1 MPGKITPIVMPKWG
15 LAMKEGKLA
24 GWLVQ
29 EGAAITP
36 GEAIME
42 VETDKI
48 ANVVEAQETGTLRR
62 RVGEADKVYPVKTLL
77 GVIADADV
85 PEVEIDAFVAG
96 FPVPAATGDEADEGP
111 KYHFI
116 EVGPA
121 RIRYAKR
128 GESGPNVVLIH
139 GFGGDLDNWL
149 FNIDALG
156 EQANVYALDLPGHG
170 QSTKVLNDP
179 SLAGLAKVVIDFM
192 DALRLDKAH
201 LAGHSMGGAIA
212 VKVAELAK
220 GRVLSLG
227 LVAPAGLGPDINGDY
242 ITGFIRGQSRRD
254 MKPVLELLFANTE
267 LVSRQLIDDVLKFK
281 RIDGVEKALGSL
293 GDSLFG
299 GSKQADSVVAA
310 AKSAGVPVTVI
321 FGKEDRI
328 IPSSHAEALKGSAK
342 VEIIDGAGHMPMM
355 EAAKRV
361 NELLGRGWGS
371 GD

>member
-29 EGAAITP
+29 EGASIAP
-36 GEAIME
+36 GAAIME

-85 PEVEIDAFVAG
+85 PDAEIDAFVAG
-96 FPVPAATGDEADEGP
+96 FPVPAATGDGSSEGP
-111 KYHFI
+111 EYHFVD
-116 EVGPA
+116 VGGA

-170 QSTKVLNDP
+170 QSTKAIAEP
-179 SLAGLAKVVIDFM
+179 SLQGMAKVVIGFM
-192 DALRLDKAH
+192 DALGIDTAH
-201 LAGHSMGGAIA
+201 LAGHSMGAAIA
-212 VKVAELAK
+212 VKVSEMAK

-227 LVAPAGLGPDINGDY
+227 LVAPAGLGSDINGDY
-242 ITGFIRGQSRRD
+242 ITGFVKGTSRRD
-254 MKPVLELLFANTE
+254 MKPVLELLFADTG

-281 RIDGVEKALGSL
+281 RIDGVEKALGTL
-293 GDSLFG
+293 GDALFG
-299 GSKQADSVVAA
+299 GAKQADSVAAA
-310 AKSAGVPVTVI
+310 AKAAGVPVTVI
-321 FGKEDRI
+321 FGKQDRI
-328 IPSSHAEALKGSAK
+328 IPPAHADALKGAARI
-342 VEIIDGAGHMPMM
+342 EIIDGAGHMPMM

-361 NELLGRGWGS
+361 NELLTGTVGNG
-371 GD
+371 

>member
-29 EGAAITP
+29 EGAAIAP
-36 GEAIME
+36 GQEIME

-85 PEVEIDAFVAG
+85 ADTEIDAFVAG
-96 FPVPAATGDEADEGP
+96 FPVPTPTGDGADEGP
-111 KYHFI
+111 KYHFV
-116 EVGPA
+116 EVGAA
-121 RIRYAKR
+121 RLRYARR
-128 GESGPNVVLIH
+128 GESGPNVILIH

-156 EQANVYALDLPGHG
+156 ETANAYALDLPGHG
-170 QSTKVLNDP
+170 QSTKAIAEP
-179 SLAGLAKVVIDFM
+179 SLGGLAKLVIGFM
-192 DALRLDKAH
+192 DALEIDTAH
-201 LAGHSMGGAIA
+201 LAGHSMGAAVA
-212 VKVAELAK
+212 VKVSELAK

-227 LVAPAGLGPDINGDY
+227 LVAPAGLGSDINGDY
-242 ITGFIRGQSRRD
+242 ITGFVKGTSRRD

-267 LVSRQLIDDVLKFK
+267 LVSRQLIDDVLKYK
-281 RIDGVEKALGSL
+281 RLDGVEAALGAL
-293 GDSLFG
+293 GEALFG
-299 GSKQADSVVAA
+299 GSKQADSVIAA
-310 AKSAGVPVTVI
+310 AKAAGIPITVI

-328 IPSSHAEALKGSAK
+328 IPAAHAEALKGSAK
-342 VEIIDGAGHMPMM
+342 IEIIDGAGHMPMM

-361 NELLGRGWGS
+361 NELLAGTFIGNG
-371 GD
+371 